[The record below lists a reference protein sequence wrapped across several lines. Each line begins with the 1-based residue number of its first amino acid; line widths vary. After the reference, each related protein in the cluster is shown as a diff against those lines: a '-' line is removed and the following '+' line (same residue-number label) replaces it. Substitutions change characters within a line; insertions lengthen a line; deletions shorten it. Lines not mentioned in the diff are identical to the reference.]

1 MTVRWWLTA
10 AFGPN
15 EVAPQWLFLPILT
28 PAVLLAYLKLR
39 RVL

>member
-1 MTVRWWLTA
+1 MTVRWWLVA

-15 EVAPQWLFLPILT
+15 EVAPRWPFAVLLS